1 MSRFWSFGIDQCVR
15 RLLAD
20 PATAPH
26 ILSKRARTTSDAASF
41 YGSEAFQLLDA
52 DCAGALTREE
62 VPTVLLSLG
71 GDGVQLLNWGSRTA
85 TVVGIKCEDLPPEL
99 VQKGMAVKPLLVI
112 EGHQE
117 PSVLN
122 HALKGAAQF
131 LLSHAPSTTGEGAFC
146 SCLLYALQSHSRHS
160 HMRCLVIGN
169 NTNHMPAVGT
179 CASSYTLLPLQSKLT
194 SKQFPVIQRSTAC
207 PSQPRPTMARLSAYS
222 QCSCVLMAT
231 PRGHQNLHV
240 GVGTQHAMAA
250 GDAG

>member
-1 MSRFWSFGIDQCVR
+1 MQ
-15 RLLAD
+15 
-20 PATAPH
+20 PA
-26 ILSKRARTTSDAASF
+26 F
-41 YGSEAFQLLDA
+41 MAFQLLDA

-71 GDGVQLLNWGSRTA
+71 GDGVQLLNWGSWTA

-99 VQKGMAVKPLLVI
+99 VQKGMAVEPLLVI

-131 LLSHAPSTTGEGAFC
+131 LLSHAPSTTGGGAFC

-169 NTNHMPAVGT
+169 TTNHMPAVGI
-179 CASSYTLLPLQSKLT
+179 CASSYTLSLLPLQSKLT
-194 SKQFPVIQRSTAC
+194 SKQFPVMQR
-207 PSQPRPTMARLSAYS
+207 
-222 QCSCVLMAT
+222 
-231 PRGHQNLHV
+231 
-240 GVGTQHAMAA
+240 
-250 GDAG
+250 